1 LRKHSLFAAFVAASF
16 ATLFAFEP
24 VATSASPEGGAAN
37 ASNAG
42 DAGSH
47 EGGATVLRVLSKP
60 PTQGLSDFK
69 IDKTPPDPDPPIK
82 ERKQWIFD
90 LRWDKGDVFFLGAHA
105 LDLGEPRVTPRMMGR
120 FALELFQGPMLIER
134 VRFDFP
140 MLGAGEPRNAGYMAP
155 PSLEKKLVT
164 RIGVMFPATAR
175 GTRLELYDRATG
187 LRYRLPW
194 PPQENSG
201 ADEDAGPNDKG
212 TDAAAD

>member
-1 LRKHSLFAAFVAASF
+1 LKRRAFFATCVVAAF

-24 VATSASPEGGAAN
+24 VATSASPEGGA
-37 ASNAG
+37 S
-42 DAGSH
+42 DAG
-47 EGGATVLRVLSKP
+47 EGGATVLRVLSRP
-60 PTQGLSDFK
+60 PTQGIGDFK
-69 IDKTPPDPDPPIK
+69 LDKTPPDPDPPIR

-90 LRWDKGDVFFLGAHA
+90 LRWDKGDVFFLGAHP

-120 FALELFQGPMLIER
+120 FALELFQGPTLIER

-140 MLGAGEPRNAGYMAP
+140 MLGAPESRAGGYMAP

-175 GTRLELYDRATG
+175 GTKLELYDRATG

-194 PPQENSG
+194 PPPERLG
-201 ADEDAGPNDKG
+201 ADEDAGPDNG
-212 TDAAAD
+212 GDASSD